1 LVAVCVSCRYV
12 HHGGRRNTS
21 TNLQIHG
28 LDLDITDFLYI
39 HTVLKDGDRFPPE
52 TFKEQLLIG
61 ANVDQ

>member
-1 LVAVCVSCRYV
+1 VPVAAMYIMV
-12 HHGGRRNTS
+12 GGATPP
-21 TNLQIHG
+21 QIFKSMVWIWI
-28 LDLDITDFLYI
+28 LLIFFI